1 LNNPDLQPRTL
12 RLRKLTAA
20 DLPFADTVRELAGW
34 NQTLDDWQRF
44 LAAEPE
50 GCFLAEW
57 NGWPAGTATTT
68 IYSADLAWIGM
79 VLVHP
84 DYRRRGIGRA
94 LLQHCI
100 DYLRSRGIRCIKLDA
115 TPAGKLVYDGL
126 GFSSEWTLKRWAGR
140 TPIGSAGQPDTGSAD
155 APVGA
160 RFCRHPGLRTWQAGD
175 LAVLEE
181 LEKTAFGVPRRS
193 LLSALASQS
202 KIALVLETGPGRIS
216 GFGFARP
223 GSKALYLGPVVADC
237 ASAGLALLRAVI
249 ARHPGQLTFWDIPD
263 LNQPSVSL
271 AENLGFTVQ
280 RPLIRMFLG
289 DNAAPGDPSRQFA
302 LAGPEVG

>member
-1 LNNPDLQPRTL
+1 MKNSDQQPRTL

-34 NQTLDDWQRF
+34 NQTLDDWERF

-57 NGWPAGTATTT
+57 NGAPVGTATTT
-68 IYSADLAWIGM
+68 IYSSDLAWIGM

-115 TPAGKLVYDGL
+115 TPSGKLVYDGL

-140 TPIGSAGQPDTGSAD
+140 TPIGSAGQPE
-155 APVGA
+155 
-160 RFCRHPGLRTWQAGD
+160 PGLRTWQAGD

-181 LEKTAFGVPRRS
+181 VEKTAFGVPRRS

-202 KIALVLETGPGRIS
+202 RIALVLEMGPGRIS

-237 ASAGLALLRAVI
+237 ASAGLGLLHALV

-263 LNQPSVSL
+263 LNQPAVSL

>member
-1 LNNPDLQPRTL
+1 VLQKADPKQAAL
-12 RLRKLTAA
+12 HLRKLTAA

-34 NQTLDDWQRF
+34 NQTLLDWQRF
-44 LAAEPE
+44 LASEPE

-57 NGWPAGTATTT
+57 NGAPAGTATTT
-68 IYSADLAWIGM
+68 IYSPDLAWIGM

-100 DYLRSRGIRCIKLDA
+100 AYLRTCAIRCIKLDA

-140 TPIGSAGQPDTGSAD
+140 TPTGNAGLPE
-155 APVGA
+155 
-160 RFCRHPGLRTWQAGD
+160 PGLRPWQDGD
-175 LAVLEE
+175 LALLEGLEE
-181 LEKTAFGVPRRS
+181 AAFGVSRRT
-193 LLSALASQS
+193 LVSALASQS
-202 KIALVLETGPGRIS
+202 KVALVLETGPGRIN

-223 GSKALYLGPVVADC
+223 GSKALYLGPVVAD
-237 ASAGLALLRAVI
+237 SPNAGLVLLRALI
-249 ARHPGQLTFWDIPD
+249 ARTPGQPTFWDIPD
-263 LNQPSVSL
+263 LNEPAVSL

-289 DNAAPGDPSRQFA
+289 NNAVPGDPSRQFA